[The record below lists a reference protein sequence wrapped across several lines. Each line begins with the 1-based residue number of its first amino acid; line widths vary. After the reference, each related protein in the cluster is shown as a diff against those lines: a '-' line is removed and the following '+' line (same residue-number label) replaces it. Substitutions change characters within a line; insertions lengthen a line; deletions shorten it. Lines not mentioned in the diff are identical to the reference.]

1 MAMKLEFLERQ
12 DFWAGL
18 FLIVTGAAAIII
30 SRNYEFGSALRMGP
44 GYFPS
49 VLGGLLI
56 LFGLY
61 VGGMSLRA
69 GEKLAGSWSLRA
81 AIVLTI
87 SLVLFGYLIDR
98 VGFVPAMIVLIF
110 GSALASTQFRF
121 IEVLLFSILLTALC
135 VVVFIWALGLPY
147 PLFPE
152 F

>member
-1 MAMKLEFLERQ
+1 MKLEFLERQ

-18 FLIVTGAAAIII
+18 LLVAHRAVAIYN
-30 SRNYEFGSALRMGP
+30 SRDNQFGSALPKGP

-56 LFGLY
+56 LFGLF
-61 VGGMSLRA
+61 VAATSLKT
-69 GEKLAGSWSLRA
+69 GEKLNTAWSPRA
-81 AIVLTI
+81 LIILPL
-87 SLVLFGYLIDR
+87 SLVLFGLLIDR

-110 GSALASTQFRF
+110 CSALASTQFRF
-121 IEVLLFSILLTALC
+121 FEMLLFSIVLTALC
-135 VVVFIWALGLPY
+135 VIVFIWALGLPY

>member
-18 FLIVTGAAAIII
+18 LLIATGAVAIFIA
-30 SRNYEFGSALRMGP
+30 RDYEFGSALRMGP

-56 LFGLY
+56 LFGLF
-61 VGGMSLRA
+61 VAATSLKT
-69 GEKLAGSWSLRA
+69 GEKLNTAWSPRA
-81 AIVLTI
+81 LIVLPL
-87 SLVLFGYLIDR
+87 SLVLFGLLIDR

-121 IEVLLFSILLTALC
+121 LEVLLFSIFLTALC
-135 VVVFIWALGLPY
+135 VIVFIWALGLPY

>member
-1 MAMKLEFLERQ
+1 MKLEFLERQ

-18 FLIVTGAAAIII
+18 FLIATGVAAIFIA
-30 SRNYEFGSALRMGP
+30 RNYEFGSALRMGP

-61 VGGMSLRA
+61 IAAVSLRV
-69 GEKLAGSWSLRA
+69 GEKLQGSWSLRA
-81 AIVLTI
+81 GIVLPLA
-87 SLVLFGYLIDR
+87 LVLFGLLIDR

-121 IEVLLFSILLTALC
+121 LEVLLFSIFLTALC
-135 VVVFIWALGLPY
+135 VAVFIWALGLPY
-147 PLFPE
+147 PLFVQ